1 MIKGTHQKYLVDVIR
16 FFNQSETETN
26 QFENDLNIRFYQ
38 RTNLLKSFQMNY
50 YVKWFHIIMY
60 SL

>member
-38 RTNLLKSFQMNY
+38 RTNFLKSFQMNY
-50 YVKWFHIIMY
+50 YVKWFHIIMH